1 MMTKT
6 KTPPRCTTTGTAKK
20 QSIAKSSN
28 YILSLKRA
36 AVKLAITADLVLML
50 AALGSLNI
58 PTTIAALLALN
69 LLCGLYFKEASSHE
83 EIRTDRRICNER
95 FREEAVPY

>member
-1 MMTKT
+1 MMATATK
-6 KTPPRCTTTGTAKK
+6 KRRPCAGTQRRQNE

-28 YILSLKRA
+28 CILSLKRA
-36 AVKLAITADLVLML
+36 AVKLAITADLVLLL

-83 EIRTDRRICNER
+83 KI
-95 FREEAVPY
+95 

>member
-28 YILSLKRA
+28 CILSLSLA
-36 AVKLAITADLVLML
+36 AVKLAITADLVLLL

-69 LLCGLYFKEASSHE
+69 ALCGLILKKEENIHE
-83 EIRTDRRICNER
+83 N
-95 FREEAVPY
+95 V